1 MKDLIASFSAHLQD
15 ALLTL
20 QSFQFKAPDR
30 AIQNV
35 MITGLGGSGIGG
47 STILDLTNSEAKVPV
62 TVNKNYDIPA
72 FVGRHTLVIACSYS
86 GNTEETL
93 QAVAKAEAQ
102 GAMIACISS
111 GGQLKAK
118 AEEKGYNCLSMIGG
132 NAPRS
137 MFAYPFTFLL
147 YYLRAFGV
155 IESDPQSAISGAIDL
170 LNAEEDA
177 IRQDSEVL
185 AQKLQNTTVQ
195 ILANAGFIGVA
206 ARIRQQLN
214 ENAKMLAWEAEVPE
228 MNHNELVGWEG
239 GTDQY
244 SCLFLRNDSDNPRN
258 LKRMDI
264 IREIIGEKTPHV
276 FELQSKGANNIE
288 RALYLI
294 HYGDW
299 LSYYL
304 SELNQV
310 DIMDIKSIDL
320 LKSELSKIPL

>member
-118 AEEKGYNCLSMIGG
+118 AEEKGYNCLS
-132 NAPRS
+132 R
-137 MFAYPFTFLL
+137 L
-147 YYLRAFGV
+147 
-155 IESDPQSAISGAIDL
+155 
-170 LNAEEDA
+170 
-177 IRQDSEVL
+177 
-185 AQKLQNTTVQ
+185 
-195 ILANAGFIGVA
+195 
-206 ARIRQQLN
+206 
-214 ENAKMLAWEAEVPE
+214 
-228 MNHNELVGWEG
+228 
-239 GTDQY
+239 
-244 SCLFLRNDSDNPRN
+244 
-258 LKRMDI
+258 
-264 IREIIGEKTPHV
+264 
-276 FELQSKGANNIE
+276 
-288 RALYLI
+288 
-294 HYGDW
+294 
-299 LSYYL
+299 
-304 SELNQV
+304 ELNHH
-310 DIMDIKSIDL
+310 
-320 LKSELSKIPL
+320 